1 MKNFKFFLVRL
12 IKPKFFYT
20 YKLISN
26 PRLILDIGVAN
37 NSYSEFK
44 ALYPNAIYHGLDY
57 VDAGAE
63 FQSCDKFILED
74 LESENAL
81 SGFSEKYDLIVI
93 NHVLEHLVN
102 GQYVFS
108 KLCDLLNVGGVLY
121 AEFPSIR
128 TLGRKKSIFSYHFHD
143 DETHKKLYKLE
154 DLCNIAFERGLKVI
168 SCGPVSTPLKNL
180 LSLPRAFIALFTR
193 DVAGSHLLHLSR
205 KIDHMLIKKIS

>member
-12 IKPKFFYT
+12 IKPKFFCT

-44 ALYPNAIYHGLDY
+44 AIYPNAIYHGLDY
-57 VDAGAE
+57 VDAGTN
-63 FQSCDKFILED
+63 FKSGDKFILED

-93 NHVLEHLVN
+93 NHVLEHLNN
-102 GQYVFS
+102 GLYVFS
-108 KLCDLLNVGGVLY
+108 KLCDLLNSGGVLY

-128 TLGRKKSIFSYHFHD
+128 TLRHNKSIFSYHFHD

-193 DVAGSHLLHLSR
+193 DVAESHLLHLSL
-205 KIDHMLIKKIS
+205 KIDHILIRKI